1 MQKAKEA
8 YHKVKLN
15 NHLTFNKKHEELS
28 HETSS
33 DQKDRFCSMPWR
45 AVYENSVQLLKKR
58 KSKYMVSGLFQWF

>member
-33 DQKDRFCSMPWR
+33 DQKDRFCSMP
-45 AVYENSVQLLKKR
+45 
-58 KSKYMVSGLFQWF
+58 